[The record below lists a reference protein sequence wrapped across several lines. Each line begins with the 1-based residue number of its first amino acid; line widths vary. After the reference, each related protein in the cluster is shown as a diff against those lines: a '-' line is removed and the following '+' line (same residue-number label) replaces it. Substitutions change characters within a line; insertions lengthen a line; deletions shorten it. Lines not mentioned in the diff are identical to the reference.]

1 MVDIDRWQFRFDI
14 ASVPIS
20 VFLLCLALLTVS
32 FIQPSGLLE
41 VGAYGAAVVMYV
53 VTVVA
58 SLLLLR
64 LQFTDW
70 KPPESELE
78 MLRLLLA
85 VGLSFPLVLLNL
97 PAVSEPQWQLVLGLP
112 LMFGAILIIMMLLLF
127 SCLCLY
133 SSW

>member
-1 MVDIDRWQFRFDI
+1 MVDIDRWQFRLDI

-20 VFLLCLALLTVS
+20 VFLLCLALLAVS
-32 FIQPSGLLE
+32 FTQPSGLLE
-41 VGAYGAAVVMYV
+41 VGAYGTAVVMYV

-85 VGLSFPLVLLNL
+85 VGLSFPLVLLNISD
-97 PAVSEPQWQLVLGLP
+97 VSEPLWQLVLGLP
-112 LMFGAILIIMMLLLF
+112 SMFGAILIIIMLPLF
-127 SCLCLY
+127 SYACFY
-133 SSW
+133 PI